1 MISISKINNSLLYNK
16 YLICFIVLF
25 INSCSTIDSTF
36 DSISE
41 AGDYVYD
48 SIVFWEDDEPETEQ
62 SIIIEEAVEVPDF
75 AMPQQNF
82 QNYQQQTMPAP
93 QRFFGDPI
101 YRSARQYFYVSPNG
115 TPLPAP
121 PPPPF
126 PQYSI
131 DNRNMNQPY
140 SLETYGKAPPIQN
153 RNFPMSN
160 ENFRNIPK
168 SNNSFSP
175 VLSEDEEMELYGIQ
189 NNCIRVAKDYMSGG
203 FRCDDYDEY

>member
-1 MISISKINNSLLYNK
+1 MVFFSKMNYFYRIKKFFITFIAFFIS
-16 YLICFIVLF
+16 
-25 INSCSTIDSTF
+25 SCSTIDSTF

-62 SIIIEEAVEVPDF
+62 SIIIEEAVQVPEF
-75 AMPQQNF
+75 AMPQQQNF
-82 QNYQQQTMPAP
+82 QNYQP
-93 QRFFGDPI
+93 QRMPSPPGFYGDPI
-101 YRSARQYFYVSPNG
+101 YRSARQYFFVSPNG

-131 DNRNMNQPY
+131 ENRNMNQPY
-140 SLETYGKAPPIQN
+140 SLETYGRAPIQN
-153 RNFPMSN
+153 RN
-160 ENFRNIPK
+160 IPRD
-168 SNNSFSP
+168 SFQP
-175 VLSEDEEMELYGIQ
+175 ILSEDEEMELYGIK

-203 FRCDDYDEY
+203 FRCDDYDGY